1 MAMIRSQFLTLMVEG
16 LREVFFLQYK
26 EQEQVHPRIF
36 DVQSSKKRKESYQGI
51 TGLGM
56 LDVKPESEA
65 ITYEDLVE
73 GYDQDFLHTA
83 YAKGLRFS
91 RELLDDEQYGV
102 MKRRTEALSRSAR
115 YRKEYDHA
123 KLFNNASATTYFS
136 GNDDLALLSASHTLA
151 AVPSTVWSNYS
162 ASTDLSLAALETAF
176 TAIRTFKDDQNLLI
190 NMEPATLLI
199 PPQLEYDA
207 YEILNSSGKPYTAD
221 NEVNYFKGKLN
232 VIVWPFITDT
242 NAWFVLT
249 KKSDAAPLSFIR
261 TKVEFD
267 SDGDFDT
274 KDLKVS
280 AYTRYSLGFIDPRFC
295 YGSMGSS

>member
-1 MAMIRSQFLTLMVEG
+1 MAMSRSQFLTLMVEG

-36 DVQSSKKRKESYQGI
+36 EMQTSKKRKESYQGI

-56 LDVKPESEA
+56 LNVKVEGEP

-83 YAKGLRFS
+83 YAKGLRFT

-102 MKRRTEALSRSAR
+102 MKRRTEALARSAR

-123 KLFNNASATTYFS
+123 KLFNNASATTYFA
-136 GNDDLALLSASHTLA
+136 GQDDLALLSASHTLA
-151 AVPSTVWSNYS
+151 AVAGTVWSNYS
-162 ASTDLSLAALETAF
+162 ASTDLSLSALETAF

-190 NMEPATLLI
+190 GMEPATLLI

-207 YEILNSSGKPYTAD
+207 YEILNSTGKPYTAD
-221 NEVNYFKGKLN
+221 VNLC
-232 VIVWPFITDT
+232 
-242 NAWFVLT
+242 
-249 KKSDAAPLSFIR
+249 R
-261 TKVEFD
+261 
-267 SDGDFDT
+267 
-274 KDLKVS
+274 
-280 AYTRYSLGFIDPRFC
+280 RYALVN
-295 YGSMGSS
+295 

>member
-1 MAMIRSQFLTLMVEG
+1 MAMTRSSFLSLMVEG

-36 DVQSSKKRKESYQGI
+36 QMETSKKRKESYHSV

-56 LDVKPESEA
+56 LDEKPESES
-65 ITYEDLVE
+65 INYTNLVD
-73 GYDQDFLHTA
+73 GYDKDFLHTA

-91 RELLDDEQYGV
+91 RELLDDEQYGI
-102 MKRRTEALSRSAR
+102 MKRRTEALARSAR

-123 KLFNNASATTYFS
+123 KLFNNASGTTYFTGQDS
-136 GNDDLALLSASHTLA
+136 LALLSASHTMA
-151 AVPSTVWSNYS
+151 AVAGTVWSNYS
-162 ASTDLSLAALETAF
+162 ASTALSLSALETAF
-176 TAIRTFKDDQNLLI
+176 TAIRTFKDDQNMLI
-190 NMEPATLLI
+190 GMEPAMLLI

-207 YEILNSSGKPYTAD
+207 YEILNSTGKPYTAD
-221 NEVNYFKGKLN
+221 NEVNYFKGKLK

-242 NAWFVLT
+242 NCWFVLVN
-249 KKSDAAPLSFIR
+249 KSEAAPLSFSR
-261 TKVEFD
+261 TKLEYE

-295 YGSMGSS
+295 YGSMGAT